1 MIKDLEVYDIDKL
14 MNLKLSEYK
23 NLYSEN
29 GINILHESINN
40 RSSWFIGFSLA
51 KSF

>member
-23 NLYSEN
+23 NLYSEKWN
-29 GINILHESINN
+29 KY
-40 RSSWFIGFSLA
+40 FT
-51 KSF
+51 

>member
-23 NLYSEN
+23 KIYIQKN

-40 RSSWFIGFSLA
+40 RSSWFYRI
-51 KSF
+51 